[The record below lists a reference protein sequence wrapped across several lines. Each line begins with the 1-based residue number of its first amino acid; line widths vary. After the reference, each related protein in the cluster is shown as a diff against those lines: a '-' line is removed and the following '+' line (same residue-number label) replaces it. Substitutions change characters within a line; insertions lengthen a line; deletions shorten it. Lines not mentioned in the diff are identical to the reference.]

1 MSKISTQVIHNLKKD
16 KGSFVSFGLIV
27 LFTAFM
33 LNLALVLA
41 FQVDEAYDTKF
52 DELNAASINLYI
64 PEMQD
69 MAELPAELSAIDGV
83 SMVEARP
90 AVYAEAVVRD
100 FRGTDFDMNTVFY
113 NMDDARSVNLLDVR
127 EQAAVAQEPAIW
139 LPMYVANF
147 GEFAVGERQR
157 DRLYRGRRGGGNAVR
172 QLRQGYDGRV
182 AFRQRLPGLPCSE

>member
-41 FQVDEAYDTKF
+41 FQVDEAYDAKF

-83 SMVEARP
+83 EN
-90 AVYAEAVVRD
+90 VR
-100 FRGTDFDMNTVFY
+100 
-113 NMDDARSVNLLDVR
+113 LLAL
-127 EQAAVAQEPAIW
+127 E
-139 LPMYVANF
+139 
-147 GEFAVGERQR
+147 
-157 DRLYRGRRGGGNAVR
+157 
-172 QLRQGYDGRV
+172 
-182 AFRQRLPGLPCSE
+182 